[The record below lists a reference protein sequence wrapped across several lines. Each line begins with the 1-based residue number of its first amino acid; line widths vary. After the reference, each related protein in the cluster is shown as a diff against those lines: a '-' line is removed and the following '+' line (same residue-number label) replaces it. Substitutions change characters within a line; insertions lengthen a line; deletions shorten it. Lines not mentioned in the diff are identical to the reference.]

1 MRFSESWLREWVNP
15 PLAAQA
21 LCDQLSMA
29 GLEVDALEPVAPVFS
44 GVAVGA
50 VMAVE
55 PHPDATK
62 LRVCRVD
69 VGEEEPLQ
77 IVCGA
82 ANVAAGQRVPVA
94 RIGAVLPGDFKIKKA
109 KLRGVASQGMICSAS
124 ELGLAERSEGIMTLP
139 GDAPVGEDLRA
150 WLALDDQAIELD
162 LTPDRSD
169 CLSVAGV
176 AREVGVLNRL
186 SVTEPAA
193 TPVAPAH
200 DDRYSV
206 QLAAPAA
213 CPRYLCRIIREL
225 DPSAETPLW
234 MTERLR
240 RSGLRPISPMVD
252 VTNYVLLELGQPL
265 HAFDLEKLEGP
276 IQVRLSQ
283 SGERLALLN
292 DEAVELDDD
301 TLVIADSNGPVA
313 MAGVMGGAASAV
325 SETTRDILLES
336 AFFAP
341 EAIAGRA
348 RRYGLHTDS
357 SHRFERGVDPML
369 QQRAIERATA
379 LLLSIAGGRPGPVVE
394 ACSEGDL
401 PQPAS
406 LLLRRTRI
414 RQVLGI
420 APDDAQV
427 VDILSRL
434 GMALEPSLERGRD
447 DDAGENSAGEHS
459 AGAKDAG
466 AKGMTENRARDDV
479 GAEGWQVTAP
489 SQRFDI
495 QREVDLI
502 AEIGRIYGYNAIPV
516 THARSAA
523 FTRAPQEMAFDLQL
537 ARRTL
542 VARGY
547 FEAIT
552 YSFVSPEQNGW
563 FDPSPSSAP
572 LSLANPL
579 SAELSVMRSSLWPGL
594 IQVMRQNLA
603 RQQPRVRLFE
613 TGLRFLDGAENLRQS
628 PSLAGAVV
636 GPVLAEQWGATRR
649 LVDFFDLKAD
659 LEAVLTQTG
668 RLDALRLGPPAT
680 ESDAHPALHPGQSA
694 ELWLGEQSI
703 GWIGTLHPLLARR
716 LELPNEVQLFEI
728 DLAALGVGERP
739 AFEPLSRFPSIRRDL
754 AIVVPA
760 TLPFER
766 VRQTVMASAGDLLKQ
781 LILFD
786 QYQGDK
792 IEADHKSL
800 AFGLILQASSQ
811 TLIDAEVDAVVQAV
825 VERLEQELGAK
836 RRT

>member
-15 PLAAQA
+15 PLEAQA

-29 GLEVDALEPVAPVFS
+29 GLEVDALEPVAPAFS

-50 VMAVE
+50 VEAVE
-55 PHPDATK
+55 PHPDAIK

-69 VGEEEPLQ
+69 VGDEEPLQ

-94 RIGAVLPGDFKIKKA
+94 RVGARLPGDFKIKKA

-124 ELGLAERSEGIMTLP
+124 ELGLAESSDGIMTLP
-139 GDAPVGEDLRA
+139 TDAPVGEDLRN
-150 WLALDDQAIELD
+150 WLALDDYAIELD

-169 CLSVAGV
+169 CLSLAGV

-186 SVTEPAA
+186 SVTAPAA
-193 TPVAPAH
+193 KPVAPQF
-200 DDRYSV
+200 DDRYGV
-206 QLAAPAA
+206 QLEAPAA
-213 CPRYLCRIIREL
+213 CPRYLCRMIRDL

-234 MTERLR
+234 MAERLR

-265 HAFDLEKLEGP
+265 HAFDLAKLDGA
-276 IQVRLSQ
+276 IRVRLSQ
-283 SGERLALLN
+283 PGERLALLN
-292 DEAVELDDD
+292 DEEVELDDD
-301 TLVIADSNGPVA
+301 TLVIADGNGPIA
-313 MAGVMGGAASAV
+313 MAGIMGGAASAV
-325 SETTRDILLES
+325 SDSTHDILLES

-357 SHRFERGVDPML
+357 SHRFERGVDPIL

-394 ACSEGDL
+394 ALSAVDL
-401 PQPAS
+401 PQPVS

-414 RQVLGI
+414 QQVLGI
-420 APDDAQV
+420 TPDDEQV
-427 VDILSRL
+427 VDILTRL
-434 GMALEPSLERGRD
+434 GMAVESSAQAAAV
-447 DDAGENSAGEHS
+447 DAGKETIEEPAGEAVEKIPQKTLGKT
-459 AGAKDAG
+459 AG
-466 AKGMTENRARDDV
+466 
-479 GAEGWQVTAP
+479 GWQVIAP

-523 FTRAPQEMAFDLQL
+523 FTRAPQEMAFDLDQ

-552 YSFVSPEQNGW
+552 YSFIGPEQHGW
-563 FDPSPSSAP
+563 FDPSPASAP
-572 LSLANPL
+572 LALANPL
-579 SAELSVMRSSLWPGL
+579 SVELSVMRGSLWPGL
-594 IQVMRQNLA
+594 LQVMRQNLA

-613 TGLRFLDGAENLRQS
+613 TGLRFLGGAADLRQL
-628 PSLAGAVV
+628 PSLAGAVF
-636 GPVLAEQWGATRR
+636 GPVLAEQWGAPRC
-649 LVDFFDLKAD
+649 LADFFDLKAD

-668 RLDALRLGPPAT
+668 RLGALRLQPPVT
-680 ESDAHPALHPGQSA
+680 ETEVHPGLHPGQSA
-694 ELWLGEQSI
+694 KLLLGEQSI

-760 TLPFER
+760 ELPFEQ
-766 VRQTVMASAGDLLKQ
+766 VRETLTAAAGDLLKQ

-792 IEADHKSL
+792 IELGRKSL

-811 TLIDAEVDAVVQAV
+811 TLVDAEVDAVVQTV

-836 RRT
+836 LRT

>member
-29 GLEVDALEPVAPVFS
+29 GLEVDALEPVASAFS
-44 GVAVGA
+44 GVAIGLVQA
-50 VMAVE
+50 AD

-69 VGEEEPLQ
+69 LGEEEPLQ

-94 RIGAVLPGDFKIKKA
+94 RVGAVLPNDFKIKKA

-124 ELGLAERSEGIMTLP
+124 ELGLAETSDGIMTLP
-139 GDAPVGEDLRA
+139 TDAPVGQDFRE
-150 WLALDDQAIELD
+150 WLALDDHAIELD

-169 CLSVAGV
+169 CLSLAGV

-193 TPVAPAH
+193 KPIPPVQ
-200 DDRYSV
+200 DDRYRV
-206 QLAAPAA
+206 QLDAPVA
-213 CPRYLCRIIREL
+213 CPRYLCRVVRGL

-234 MTERLR
+234 MSERLR

-265 HAFDLEKLEGP
+265 HAFDLDKLEGD
-276 IQVRLSQ
+276 IQVRFSRP
-283 SGERLALLN
+283 GERLALLTD
-292 DEAVELDDD
+292 DEVELDDD
-301 TLVIADSNGPVA
+301 TLVIADGRGPVA
-313 MAGVMGGAASAV
+313 MAGIMGGAATAV
-325 SETTRDILLES
+325 SETTRDLLLES

-341 EAIAGRA
+341 PAIAGRA

-357 SHRFERGVDPML
+357 SHRFERGVDPTL
-369 QQRAIERATA
+369 QRRAIERATG
-379 LLLSIAGGRPGPVVE
+379 LLCAIAGGQPGPVVE
-394 ACSEGDL
+394 TLSEADL

-406 LLLRRTRI
+406 LPLRRQRI
-414 RQVLGI
+414 QQVLGI

-427 VDILSRL
+427 ADILSRL
-434 GMALEPSLERGRD
+434 GMRLEPSAD
-447 DDAGENSAGEHS
+447 
-459 AGAKDAG
+459 
-466 AKGMTENRARDDV
+466 
-479 GAEGWQVTAP
+479 GWQVTAP

-502 AEIGRIYGYNAIPV
+502 AEIGRIHGYDAIPV

-523 FTRAPQEMAFDLQL
+523 FTRALQEMAFDLER
-537 ARRTL
+537 ARQTL

-547 FEAIT
+547 SEAIT
-552 YSFVSPEQNGW
+552 YSFVSPEQNAW
-563 FDPSPSSAP
+563 FESAPASSAP
-572 LSLANPL
+572 LTLANPL

-613 TGLRFLDGAENLRQS
+613 TGLRFLGGAKDLRQT
-628 PSLAGAVV
+628 PSVAAVAV
-636 GPVLAEQWGATRR
+636 GPVVPEQWGQQRR
-649 LVDFFDLKAD
+649 LTDFFDLKAD
-659 LEAVLTQTG
+659 LDALLTQTG
-668 RLDALRLGPPAT
+668 RLETLRLAAPA
-680 ESDAHPALHPGQSA
+680 SDAEAHPALHPGQSA
-694 ELWLGEQSI
+694 ALLLDEQPI
-703 GWIGTLHPLLARR
+703 GWIGTLHPLLAQQ
-716 LELPNEVQLFEI
+716 LELPNAVQLAEI

-754 AIVVPA
+754 AILVPA
-760 TLPFER
+760 ELSFEQ
-766 VRQTVMASAGDLLKQ
+766 VRQTVIAAAGDLLKQ
-781 LILFD
+781 LVLFD
-786 QYQGDK
+786 QYQGEH
-792 IEADHKSL
+792 IESGRKSL

-811 TLIDAEVDAVVQAV
+811 TLVDAEVDAVVQTV
-825 VERLEQELGAK
+825 VERLEQSLGA
-836 RRT
+836 RLRA

>member
-15 PLAAQA
+15 PLAAQE

-29 GLEVDALEPVAPVFS
+29 GLEVDALDPVAPPFS
-44 GVAVGA
+44 GVAIGA
-50 VMAVE
+50 VEVVE
-55 PHPDATK
+55 PHPDASR
-62 LRVCRVD
+62 LHVCRVD
-69 VGEEEPLQ
+69 VGEDEPLQ

-94 RIGAVLPGDFKIKKA
+94 CVGAVLPDDFKIRKA
-109 KLRGVASQGMICSAS
+109 KLRGVASEGMICSAA
-124 ELGLAERSEGIMTLP
+124 ELGLAESSDGIMTLP
-139 GDAPVGEDLRA
+139 SDAPVGIDLRE
-150 WLALDDQAIELD
+150 WLALDDYAIELD

-193 TPVAPAH
+193 TPVAPLH
-200 DDRYSV
+200 DDRHSV
-206 QLAAPAA
+206 QLVASAA
-213 CPRYLCRIIREL
+213 CPRYVCRIIRDLE
-225 DPSAETPLW
+225 PSAETPLW
-234 MTERLR
+234 MAERLR

-265 HAFDLEKLEGP
+265 HAFDLRKLDGA
-276 IQVRLSQ
+276 IRVRLSQ
-283 SGERLALLN
+283 AGEGLGLLN
-292 DEAVELDDD
+292 GDKVELDDD
-301 TLVIADSNGPVA
+301 TLVIADGKGPVA
-313 MAGVMGGAASAV
+313 MAGVMGGAETAV
-325 SETTRDILLES
+325 SESTRDILLES

-341 EAIAGRA
+341 HAIAGRA

-369 QQRAIERATA
+369 QHRAIERATV
-379 LLLSIAGGRPGPVVE
+379 LLTAIAGGRPGPIVQALSE
-394 ACSEGDL
+394 ADL
-401 PQPAS
+401 PRPAS
-406 LLLRRTRI
+406 LQLRRKRI
-414 RQVLGI
+414 QQVLGV

-427 VDILSRL
+427 LDIMTRL
-434 GMALEPSLERGRD
+434 GMTLKPSP
-447 DDAGENSAGEHS
+447 DAGS
-459 AGAKDAG
+459 
-466 AKGMTENRARDDV
+466 
-479 GAEGWQVTAP
+479 EGWTVRAP

-495 QREVDLI
+495 QGEVDLI

-523 FTRAPQEMAFDLQL
+523 FTRAPQEMAFDLDL

-552 YSFVSPEQNGW
+552 YSFVSPEQHSW
-563 FDPSPSSAP
+563 FDSSPSVSP
-572 LSLANPL
+572 LALANPL
-579 SAELSVMRSSLWPGL
+579 SAEFSVMRSSLWPGL

-613 TGLRFLDGAENLRQS
+613 TGLRFRGAGADLQQA
-628 PSLAGAVV
+628 PSLASAVV

-659 LEAVLTQTG
+659 LEAVLMQTG
-668 RLDALRLGPPAT
+668 RLDTLRLQQPAT
-680 ESDAHPALHPGQSA
+680 EADAHPGLHPGQSA
-694 ELWLGEQSI
+694 ELLLDEQSI

-716 LELPNEVQLFEI
+716 LEMPNDVQLFEI

-739 AFEPLSRFPSIRRDL
+739 TFEPFSRFPSIRRDL

-760 TLPFER
+760 SLPFEQ
-766 VRQTVMASAGDLLKQ
+766 VRRTATTAAGDLLKQ
-781 LILFD
+781 VVLFD
-786 QYQGDK
+786 QYQGEK
-792 IEADHKSL
+792 IESDRKSL

-811 TLIDAEVDAVVQAV
+811 TLVDAEVDAVVQAV
-825 VERLEQELGAK
+825 VKRLEQELEAK
-836 RRT
+836 LRT

>member
-29 GLEVDALEPVAPVFS
+29 GLEVDALEPVAPAFS
-44 GVAVGA
+44 GVVIGA
-50 VMAVE
+50 VEAVE

-69 VGEEEPLQ
+69 VGAEEPLQ

-94 RIGAVLPGDFKIKKA
+94 RIGALLPGNFKIKKA

-124 ELGLAERSEGIMTLP
+124 ELGLAESSDGIMTLP
-139 GDAPVGEDLRA
+139 GDAPVAEDLRA
-150 WLALDDQAIELD
+150 WLALDDHAIELD

-186 SVTEPAA
+186 GVTEPAA
-193 TPVAPAH
+193 KPVALAH
-200 DDRYSV
+200 DDRHAV
-206 QLAAPAA
+206 VLAAKAA
-213 CPRYLCRIIREL
+213 CPRYVCRIIRDL
-225 DPSAETPLW
+225 DPNAKTPLW
-234 MTERLR
+234 MAERLR

-265 HAFDLEKLEGP
+265 HAFDLAKLDGP

-283 SGERLALLN
+283 AGERLALLN
-292 DEAVELDDD
+292 GEEVELDDD
-301 TLVIADSNGPVA
+301 SLVIADSKGPVA
-313 MAGVMGGAASAV
+313 MAGIMGGAGTAV
-325 SETTRDILLES
+325 SETTCDILLES

-341 EAIAGRA
+341 AAIAGRA

-379 LLLSIAGGRPGPVVE
+379 LLLAIAGGRPGPLVE
-394 ACSEGDL
+394 ALSEADL
-401 PQPAS
+401 PRPAS
-406 LLLRRTRI
+406 LLLRRRRI
-414 RQVLGI
+414 QQVLGI
-420 APDDAQV
+420 TPEDTQV
-427 VDILSRL
+427 VDILTRL
-434 GMALEPSLERGRD
+434 GMRLTPSPDG
-447 DDAGENSAGEHS
+447 G
-459 AGAKDAG
+459 
-466 AKGMTENRARDDV
+466 
-479 GAEGWQVTAP
+479 EGWQVQAP

-523 FTRAPQEMAFDLQL
+523 FTRAPQEMAFDLDL

-552 YSFVSPEQNGW
+552 YSFVSPEHNGW
-563 FDPSPSSAP
+563 FDPSPTAAP
-572 LSLANPL
+572 LALTNPL

-603 RQQPRVRLFE
+603 RQQARVRLFE
-613 TGLRFLDGAENLRQS
+613 TGLRFLGGAADLRQS
-628 PSLAGAVV
+628 PSLAGAIV
-636 GPVLAEQWGATRR
+636 GPVLPEQWGAAPR
-649 LVDFFDLKAD
+649 LADFFDLKAD
-659 LEAVLTQTG
+659 LEALLTQTG
-668 RLDALRLGPPAT
+668 RLDTLRLQTPAT
-680 ESDAHPALHPGQSA
+680 DANAHPALHPGQSA
-694 ELWLGEQSI
+694 QLWLGEQPI

-716 LELPNEVQLFEI
+716 LELPSEVQLFEI
-728 DLAALGVGERP
+728 DLLALGVGERP

-754 AIVVPA
+754 AVLVPA
-760 TLPFER
+760 ELPFER
-766 VRQTVMASAGDLLKQ
+766 VRQTITAAAGDLLKQ

-786 QYQGDK
+786 QYQGEK
-792 IEADHKSL
+792 IDSDRKSL
-800 AFGLILQASSQ
+800 AFGLILQAKSQ
-811 TLIDAEVDAVVQAV
+811 TLVDAEVDTLMQTL
-825 VERLEQELGAK
+825 VERLEQELGA
-836 RRT
+836 RLRT